1 MTDRSA
7 PLFRTAR
14 HAAIIAAAGFFFAIP
29 AAAQTTLPPPAFGT
43 ADQRQDRIQEL
54 EGALRDAEG
63 QNEDLQRQLLEANRE
78 ITRLRG
84 MVGELAGVNQSLA
97 TQPAEGEDGAPAPQG
112 GAQPG
117 GSAEVAPPTL
127 NDAQRRATGTLGNM
141 PASAAPPQRAA
152 AAEPTEPGPAYS
164 RARELLVNGQYAE
177 AEAAFG
183 AFLEEHPDA
192 EQSADAR
199 FWFAFTLL
207 ARNNYRD
214 AAQNFTAYLRANPQA
229 PRAAEAQVRL
239 GMALVGLSQDGQND
253 AAERRQACSAFTRL
267 PQNAPRAVRDL
278 AAREARAAQCAA

>member
-54 EGALRDAEG
+54 EGALREAEG
-63 QNEDLQRQLLEANRE
+63 QNEALQRQLHEANRE

-84 MVGELAGVNQSLA
+84 MVGELAGVNQQLA
-97 TQPAEGEDGAPAPQG
+97 TPPAEGDAATPAPEG
-112 GAQPG
+112 GARPG

-127 NDAQRRATGTLGNM
+127 NDAQRRATGTLGSM
-141 PASAAPPQRAA
+141 PGSAAPAPAA
-152 AAEPTEPGPAYS
+152 AVVEPGDAYS

-183 AFLEEHPDA
+183 SFLEQHPNA

-214 AAQNFTAYLRANPQA
+214 AAQNFTAYLRSSPQA

-239 GMALVGLSQDGQND
+239 GMALVGMAGDGQND
-253 AAERRQACSAFTRL
+253 AAERRQACAAFTRL

-278 AAREARAAQCAA
+278 AARESRAAQCAA

>member
-1 MTDRSA
+1 MTDLSA
-7 PLFRTAR
+7 PLFKTAR
-14 HAAIIAAAGFFFAIP
+14 HAAIVAAAGFFLAIP

-54 EGALRDAEG
+54 EGALRDAEA
-63 QNEDLQRQLLEANRE
+63 QNENLQRQLNEANRE

-84 MVGELAGVNQSLA
+84 MVGELAGVNQQLA
-97 TQPAEGEDGAPAPQG
+97 TPPADGGAATPAPQA
-112 GAQPG
+112 GARPG

-127 NDAQRRATGTLGNM
+127 NDAQRRATGTLGSM
-141 PASAAPPQRAA
+141 PANAAPTPAA
-152 AAEPTEPGPAYS
+152 VVEPGDAYS

-183 AFLEEHPDA
+183 NFLEQHPDA
-192 EQSADAR
+192 EQAADAR

-239 GMALVGLSQDGQND
+239 GMALLGMSGDGQND
-253 AAERRQACSAFTRL
+253 AAERRQACAAFTRL

-278 AAREARAAQCAA
+278 AARESRAAQCAA

>member
-1 MTDRSA
+1 MTDKSA

-14 HAAIIAAAGFFFAIP
+14 HAAVIAAAGFFLAIP

-54 EGALRDAEG
+54 ESSLREAEG
-63 QNEDLQRQLLEANRE
+63 RNEDLQRQLNEANRE

-97 TQPAEGEDGAPAPQG
+97 TQPSDGDAATAPRPQG
-112 GAQPG
+112 GARPG
-117 GSAEVAPPTL
+117 GSAEVAPPSL
-127 NDAQRRATGTLGNM
+127 NDAQRRATGTLGSM
-141 PASAAPPQRAA
+141 PGSAAP
-152 AAEPTEPGPAYS
+152 EPAVVVEPGDAYS

-183 AFLEEHPDA
+183 EFLEQHPDA
-192 EQSADAR
+192 EQAADAR

-214 AAQNFTAYLRANPQA
+214 AAQNFTSYLRANPQA

-239 GMALVGLSQDGQND
+239 GMALIGMSQDGAND
-253 AAERRQACSAFTRL
+253 AAERRQACAAFTRL

-278 AAREARAAQCAA
+278 ASRESRAAQCAA

>member
-7 PLFRTAR
+7 PLMKTAR
-14 HAAIIAAAGFFFAIP
+14 HAAIIAAAGFFLAIP
-29 AAAQTTLPPPAFGT
+29 ATAQTTLRPPAFGT

-63 QNEDLQRQLLEANRE
+63 RNEDLQRQLNEANRE

-84 MVGELAGVNQSLA
+84 MVGELAGVNQSLSTPPPDA
-97 TQPAEGEDGAPAPQG
+97 QGAPPPEQDA
-112 GAQPG
+112 APG
-117 GSAEVAPPTL
+117 GGDGL
-127 NDAQRRATGTLGNM
+127 NDAQRRATGTLGSM
-141 PASAAPPQRAA
+141 PANAAPPPPA
-152 AAEPTEPGPAYS
+152 EPGPAYT

-183 AFLEEHPDA
+183 QFLDQFPEA
-192 EQSADAR
+192 EQAADAR

-214 AAQNFTAYLRANPQA
+214 AAANFTTYLRSNPQA

-239 GMALVGLSQDGQND
+239 GMALAGMAQDGQND
-253 AAERRQACSAFTRL
+253 AAERRQACAAFTRL
-267 PQNAPRAVRDL
+267 PQNAPRNVRDL

>member
-7 PLFRTAR
+7 PLLKTAR
-14 HAAIIAAAGFFFAIP
+14 HAALIAAAGFFLAIP

-54 EGALRDAEG
+54 ESSLRDAEG
-63 QNEDLQRQLLEANRE
+63 RNEDLQRQLNEANRE

-97 TQPAEGEDGAPAPQG
+97 TPPAEGDAATPAPQSS
-112 GAQPG
+112 ARPG

-127 NDAQRRATGTLGNM
+127 NDAQRRATGTLGSM
-141 PASAAPPQRAA
+141 PATAAPAPAA
-152 AAEPTEPGPAYS
+152 VVVEPGDAYS
-164 RARELLVNGQYAE
+164 RARELLVDGQYAE

-183 AFLEEHPDA
+183 NFLEQHPDA
-192 EQSADAR
+192 EQAADAR

-214 AAQNFTAYLRANPQA
+214 AAQNFTSYLRANPQA

-239 GMALVGLSQDGQND
+239 GMALIGMSQDGAND
-253 AAERRQACSAFTRL
+253 AAERRQACAAFTRL
-267 PQNAPRAVRDL
+267 PQNAPRSVRDL
-278 AAREARAAQCAA
+278 AARESRAAQCAA

>member
-1 MTDRSA
+1 M
-7 PLFRTAR
+7 LRTAR
-14 HAAIIAAAGFFFAIP
+14 HAALIAAAGFFLAIP

-54 EGALRDAEG
+54 ESSLRDAEAR
-63 QNEDLQRQLLEANRE
+63 NEDLQRQLNEANRE

-97 TQPAEGEDGAPAPQG
+97 TEPAEGEAATPAPEG
-112 GAQPG
+112 GARPG
-117 GSAEVAPPTL
+117 GSAEVAPSGL
-127 NDAQRRATGTLGNM
+127 NDAQRRATGTLGSM
-141 PASAAPPQRAA
+141 PANAAR
-152 AAEPTEPGPAYS
+152 EPAVVVEPGDAYS

-183 AFLEEHPDA
+183 DFLEQHPDA
-192 EQSADAR
+192 EQAADAR

-214 AAQNFTAYLRANPQA
+214 AAQNFTSYLRANPQA

-239 GMALVGLSQDGQND
+239 GMALIGMSQDGAND
-253 AAERRQACSAFTRL
+253 AAERRQACAAFTRL
-267 PQNAPRAVRDL
+267 PQGAPRAVRDL
-278 AAREARAAQCAA
+278 AARESRAAQCAA

>member
-14 HAAIIAAAGFFFAIP
+14 HAAMIAAAGFFLAIP

-54 EGALRDAEG
+54 EGALREAEG
-63 QNEDLQRQLLEANRE
+63 QNEALQRQLNEANRE

-84 MVGELAGVNQSLA
+84 MVGELAGVNQQLA
-97 TQPAEGEDGAPAPQG
+97 TPLAEDDAATPPPQG
-112 GAQPG
+112 GARPG

-127 NDAQRRATGTLGNM
+127 NDAQRRATGTLGSM
-141 PASAAPPQRAA
+141 PANAAPAPAVVV
-152 AAEPTEPGPAYS
+152 EPGDAYS

-183 AFLEEHPDA
+183 DFLEQHPDA
-192 EQSADAR
+192 EQAADAR

-214 AAQNFTAYLRANPQA
+214 AAQNFTAYLRGNPQA

-239 GMALVGLSQDGQND
+239 GMALVGMSQDGAND
-253 AAERRQACSAFTRL
+253 AAERRQACAAFTRL

-278 AAREARAAQCAA
+278 AARESRAAQCAA

>member
-1 MTDRSA
+1 MTDQSA
-7 PLFRTAR
+7 PFLKTAR
-14 HAAIIAAAGFFFAIP
+14 RAAIIAAAGFFFAIP

-54 EGALRDAEG
+54 EGALREAEA
-63 QNEDLQRQLLEANRE
+63 QNEAMQRQLNEANRE
-78 ITRLRG
+78 ITRLRA
-84 MVGELAGVNQSLA
+84 MVGELAGVNQSLGTA
-97 TQPAEGEDGAPAPQG
+97 PADGAEGTPAPLDG
-112 GAQPG
+112 GAARPG

-127 NDAQRRATGTLGNM
+127 NDAQRRATGTLGSVR
-141 PASAAPPQRAA
+141 AEATPPAA
-152 AAEPTEPGPAYS
+152 ASEPGPAYS

-183 AFLEEHPDA
+183 SFLEQHPNA

-214 AAQNFTAYLRANPQA
+214 AAQNFTSYLRTNPQA

-239 GMALVGLSQDGQND
+239 GMALMGLASDGEND
-253 AAERRQACSAFTRL
+253 AAQRRQACAAFTRL
-267 PQNAPRAVRDL
+267 PQNASRAVRDL
-278 AAREARAAQCAA
+278 AARESRTAQCAA